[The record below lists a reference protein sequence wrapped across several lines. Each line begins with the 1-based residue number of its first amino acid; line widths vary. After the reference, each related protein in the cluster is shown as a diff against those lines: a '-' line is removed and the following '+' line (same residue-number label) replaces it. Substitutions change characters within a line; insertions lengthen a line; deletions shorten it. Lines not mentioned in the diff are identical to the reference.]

1 MDIVWQLA
9 ASILLGASRV
19 LDTLCTSMNSS
30 VATQPNSCFRGS
42 NLRAYIMQ
50 QPSKK
55 FWVADCNMC
64 TFSASALSSAHVQVR
79 LSF

>member
-1 MDIVWQLA
+1 MWQLA
-9 ASILLGASRV
+9 ASLLLGASRV
-19 LDTLCTSMNSS
+19 LDTLCTSINRSA
-30 VATQPNSCFRGS
+30 ATQPNSCFRDS

-55 FWVADCNMC
+55 FWVDDCNMC
-64 TFSASALSSAHVQVR
+64 TFAASALSYAHVQVG